1 MTSLSPANHV
11 TLQHTLRNTQSCL
24 SSRLTCFLFI
34 TRLHQCEI
42 YKILAMAKSKCY
54 QSPSGSRPPKC
65 NTSQG
70 GLCLSCQDA
79 RAIYDQISA
88 VKQAERRQKNRNS
101 ARLSRMKRDERFS
114 DLLAE
119 NIALETEYED
129 LVNELDRINTAKSAI
144 NGAVTAKI
152 QEMLAMPFS
161 KPN

>member
-1 MTSLSPANHV
+1 
-11 TLQHTLRNTQSCL
+11 
-24 SSRLTCFLFI
+24 
-34 TRLHQCEI
+34 
-42 YKILAMAKSKCY
+42 MAKSKCY

-65 NTSQG
+65 IKPQS

-88 VKQAERRQKNRNS
+88 AKQAERRQKNRNS

-114 DLLAE
+114 DLLAD
-119 NIALETEYED
+119 NIALEAEYEG
-129 LVNELDRINTAKSAI
+129 LVNELDCINTAKSAI

>member
-11 TLQHTLRNTQSCL
+11 TLQHTLRNKQSCL
-24 SSRLTCFLFI
+24 SSRLTCFLVI

-42 YKILAMAKSKCY
+42 YEILAMAKSKCY

-65 NTSQG
+65 NTSQN

-88 VKQAERRQKNRNS
+88 AKQAERRQKNRNS

-114 DLLAE
+114 DLLAD
-119 NIALETEYED
+119 NIALEAEYEG
-129 LVNELDRINTAKSAI
+129 LVNELDCINTAKSAI
-144 NGAVTAKI
+144 NGAVSAKV
-152 QEMLAMPFS
+152 QEILAMAFI
-161 KPN
+161 KPT

>member
-24 SSRLTCFLFI
+24 SSRLTCFFFI

-42 YKILAMAKSKCY
+42 YKILAMGKSKCY

-65 NTSQG
+65 NTSQS

-88 VKQAERRQKNRNS
+88 AKQAERRQKNRNS
-101 ARLSRMKRDERFS
+101 ARLSRMKRDEKFS
-114 DLLAE
+114 DLLAD
-119 NIALETEYED
+119 NIALEAEYQG
-129 LVNELDRINTAKSAI
+129 LVNELDCINTAKSAI

-152 QEMLAMPFS
+152 QEMLAMAFF

>member
-42 YKILAMAKSKCY
+42 YKILAMGKSKCY
-54 QSPSGSRPPKC
+54 QSSSGSRPPKC
-65 NTSQG
+65 NKSQS

-114 DLLAE
+114 DLLAD
-119 NIALETEYED
+119 NIALEAEYEG
-129 LVNELDRINTAKSAI
+129 LVNELDCINTAKSAI

-152 QEMLAMPFS
+152 QEMLAMAFF
-161 KPN
+161 KPT